1 MRNYEEAPLSYIE
14 QKGVIS
20 SDIWFDVLITFW
32 NDDNDKIKEE
42 SFITQYPNYFDIE
55 QTMEMNGLLDNLT
68 SEYGEF
74 DNLEI
79 TSVKQIS

>member
-1 MRNYEEAPLSYIE
+1 MRNYEETPLSYIE

-20 SDIWFDVLITFW
+20 SDIWFNVLITFW

-42 SFITQYPNYFDIE
+42 RFTTQYPNSCDIE

-68 SEYGEF
+68 SEYGDF

-79 TSVKQIS
+79 TSVKEIN